1 MEQTLRALAE
11 ILQKASITILLVVIL
26 FWYLKAMLYGP
37 LEKILKQRAA
47 LTEGTR
53 KSAAE
58 SLAAADRKT
67 AEYEAKIR
75 EARAELYKE
84 QEDLRRKWLEEQTA
98 QIAAAQDRS
107 AKQAQTAKAQITNE
121 AAAARQ
127 NLDAAVGAL
136 ADQIANTV
144 LAPGRQ
150 A

>member
-53 KSAAE
+53 KSAAD
-58 SLAAADRKT
+58 SLAAADHKT

-84 QEDLRRKWLEEQTA
+84 QEDLRRRWLDEQAA
-98 QIAAAQDRS
+98 QIATAQDRS
-107 AKQAQTAKAQITNE
+107 SKQAQATKVQINAE
-121 AAAARQ
+121 ADAARQ
-127 NLDAAVGAL
+127 NLDAAVSAL